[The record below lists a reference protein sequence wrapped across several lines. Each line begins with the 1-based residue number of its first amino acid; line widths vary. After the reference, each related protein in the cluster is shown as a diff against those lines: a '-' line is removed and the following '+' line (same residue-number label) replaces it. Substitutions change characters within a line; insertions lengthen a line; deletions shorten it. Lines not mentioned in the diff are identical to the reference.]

1 MEEYLQEEIPKEL
14 QMMKNT
20 RWKSRDPILPS
31 NLILEDAPPETKG
44 SSSISKF
51 KEKRQRLHYD
61 NHPRTYAKF
70 ILLTLVLFGLYN
82 CINCIIDINCYYW
95 YCHCLLLLMIFN
107 VKLACT
113 ATWKIWILTK
123 TDTMAV

>member
-31 NLILEDAPPETKG
+31 NLILEDAQPETKG

-95 YCHCLLLLMIFN
+95 YCHCFADDIQ
-107 VKLACT
+107 C
-113 ATWKIWILTK
+113 KISLHSY
-123 TDTMAV
+123 MENLNLVEYLRNN